1 MEDCDPASDTGKIRR
16 ISGIEKSLDCCKEA
30 CRGSK
35 KFCHALFDA
44 ELILDDSGN
53 IVRIRDLAVKYV
65 NWLVMRNG
73 KQEVFAFCALEG
85 NLIK

>member
-1 MEDCDPASDTGKIRR
+1 MEDCDPASDTGKIRS
-16 ISGIEKSLDCCKEA
+16 ISEIEKSLDCCKEA

-65 NWLVMRNG
+65 N
-73 KQEVFAFCALEG
+73 
-85 NLIK
+85 